1 MQSGGGVREAAPVH
15 AQRGRLVGVRLALG
29 IGIGMGVGLGLGLG
43 LALGLG
49 LGLGLELGLGLGL
62 ALGLGLGPGLKRG
75 GAPWGPGTARWV
87 RPQLPRRRG
96 APGSG

>member
-1 MQSGGGVREAAPVH
+1 M
-15 AQRGRLVGVRLALG
+15 
-29 IGIGMGVGLGLGLG
+29 GLGLGLG

-49 LGLGLELGLGLGL
+49 LGLALGIGLGLGLGL
-62 ALGLGLGPGLKRG
+62 TRG